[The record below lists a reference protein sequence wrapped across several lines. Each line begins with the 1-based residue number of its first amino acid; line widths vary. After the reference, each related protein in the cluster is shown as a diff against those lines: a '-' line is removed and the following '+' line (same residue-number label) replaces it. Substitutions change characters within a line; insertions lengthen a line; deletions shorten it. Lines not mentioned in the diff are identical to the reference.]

1 MILTAYINDK
11 IYELDVPDAMHGKD
25 GEEFFAKMDADMDK
39 GWQMSREFIEN
50 PDRVQRC
57 QIAADHILTAISNGN
72 STLALL
78 MSAYIFDR
86 LPGVAA
92 INIDIDGDMMNTSFY
107 DEVSNPNPAPI
118 SAEQAQEKAEEDNGK
133 VYKVGK
139 VWKFSRRNEMTGG
152 WEESPAVKTEDEANA
167 MRNAAI
173 EKRCAE
179 LKGIRIG
186 FEA

>member
-11 IYELDVPDAMHGKD
+11 TYELDVPEAMHGKE

-39 GWQMSREFIEN
+39 GWQMSRDFVDN

-86 LPGVAA
+86 LPGVTA
-92 INIDIDGDMMNTSFY
+92 INIDVDGEMMNTSFY

-118 SAEQAQEKAEEDNGK
+118 SPEQARTRAEQDVSN

-139 VWKFSRRNEMTGG
+139 VWKFSRRNEMTGA
-152 WEESPAVKTEDEANA
+152 WEESPTVKTEEEANA
-167 MRNAAI
+167 MRDSAI
-173 EKRCAE
+173 QKRCAE
-179 LKGIRIG
+179 LTGIRISFG
-186 FEA
+186 S